1 MNRLILFFLTVV
13 VLLGGCQYLST
24 ATSNEIVLARVHN
37 KYLCYSD
44 IQDMIVGKGL
54 SSQDSL
60 TIVQNVVN
68 SWVRKQLLLDQAEK
82 TLTPDEKDFSKQ
94 LEEYRNS
101 LVIYEFESS
110 IISQK
115 LDTVVSLKE
124 IQTYYDQNMQN
135 FELKENI
142 IKADYVQILDDQKQ
156 LPRLKKLWQNHDIR
170 SKTELEKY
178 CIQNG
183 LNYSLFDDSWI
194 YFSDLLNIIP
204 INTYNQE
211 NFIRYNRNIEVMDS
225 LYVYLVEIKDFKI
238 KESIAPLSM
247 HENNIR
253 QIIVNRRKLELL
265 QNLQNEIYENALT
278 NNYFEIY

>member
-1 MNRLILFFLTVV
+1 MNRLILFFWQLSCWADINVYP
-13 VLLGGCQYLST
+13 LLP
-24 ATSNEIVLARVHN
+24 EKIILARVHN
-37 KYLCYSD
+37 NIKHSD
-44 IQDMIVGKGL
+44 IQDMIVEGIII
-54 SSQDSL
+54 SHSL
-60 TIVQNVVN
+60 TIVQNQY
-68 SWVRKQLLLDQAEK
+68 WVRKQLLLDQAEK

-170 SKTELEKY
+170 SKTEYEKY
-178 CIQNG
+178 CI
-183 LNYSLFDDSWI
+183 
-194 YFSDLLNIIP
+194 
-204 INTYNQE
+204 
-211 NFIRYNRNIEVMDS
+211 
-225 LYVYLVEIKDFKI
+225 
-238 KESIAPLSM
+238 
-247 HENNIR
+247 
-253 QIIVNRRKLELL
+253 
-265 QNLQNEIYENALT
+265 
-278 NNYFEIY
+278 